1 MLLFVTL
8 SNSIIHMHVQFNL
21 FTYYAHLFG
30 LKNLIEYTIK
40 QFRAVIAPVG
50 LNTQSFQ

>member
-1 MLLFVTL
+1 MLVTL

-40 QFRAVIAPVG
+40 QFRAITAPVG
-50 LNTQSFQ
+50 VSSDSFIII